1 MNKKDMAFMDELQD
15 DLLIAATQ
23 AHEIAG
29 GAEISDIHAN
39 KIMDILEK
47 TTRYIEAN

>member
-1 MNKKDMAFMDELQD
+1 MDSLQD

-23 AHEIAG
+23 ANEIAE

-47 TTRYIEAN
+47 TTRYIEVN